1 MTLAHIMKNTQFQI
15 FKLLSLFLLVGMTH
29 PAVSRTGNQKP
40 QTQVVDL
47 RQVTTHPDIDLSP
60 RVSPDGKWIA
70 YVSRQSLN
78 FDIWIRS
85 TSGGRPRQITKHKA
99 DDYYPTWGP
108 KSKSIIFVSQRSD
121 AAGDIWRVRLR
132 KVKNTL
138 FPKGKPERLTN
149 YIGMDGYPTV
159 SPDGKKIAWVSD
171 RSGREEIWFH
181 NDNTGKIAQLT
192 FRGATHPCWSPN
204 IELIAFTSFRAEAGN
219 NGDIW
224 IMNLH
229 GRKPYTPEE
238 TKYWDS
244 RELPMWQI
252 TKGKAIDGFPSWSP
266 DAKKIVF
273 LRNDKDTNG
282 DGVITPA
289 DRASLWSVDVFEE
302 PSYAPLTDDPIL
314 RHLGRSF
321 NLSMIRYAMP
331 ITSGA
336 ERAMQPWFGADDR
349 IYLVSD
355 RRGNLDIW
363 SLPAQGYI
371 PDLSDAEQQ
380 VRLAQKTYP
389 LPSRMTRQTLGPLFL
404 DWNPSSLTKKEQQIV
419 WDRALAFRRVLDFH
433 GSHSDMAPLALYE
446 MGVCYALLGY
456 DDLARNYLNIILQSF
471 ADHPKQAAYTEM
483 VLLGL
488 KAKKESSQ
496 TLKFKLVDEGL
507 QKIITSY
514 GDEHEPAAAALIAKG
529 DLLFKRGEPALAFG
543 EYNKVLKNF
552 PDQKSAC
559 AESQLKIGDVSK
571 EFAARGKV
579 VNAYLSV
586 VKNYPGQR
594 EWMIPARNRILD
606 LLTKGK
612 TTDDDLIATYRE
624 ITGRYSGFP
633 LLAAAAQM
641 RIARLLFA
649 SDDYGAALGE
659 FDVIQSLYPNLTD
672 EVFESQMAK
681 SRVLFKMGQNL
692 QAFTLLDN
700 LVAQFQNSRPDLA
713 QKARKA
719 HLSSLLAF
727 ADELKRQHDYQL
739 AREQYRKAM
748 RMVPRS
754 IHAHRG
760 YIECSYYLHKIDDV
774 IAEYKKLDPFHSKN
788 NIMIFAL
795 GLAYSY
801 KATEKAELK
810 NDPGAI
816 NPAML
821 HNSSRIIAI
830 ALSYDYTLV
839 EAYLTISYNYEMME
853 NYLDRQRA
861 LPKPFLKK
869 AWQTITA
876 PAVSI
881 YHTLTFYEETKP
893 PRYYERAIHELT
905 KAISLNDEEK
915 DPRLEANI
923 ALNLANNYYNLGEF
937 GFNKAYEYYHVK
949 LKYDSTFTDK
959 QREALIYERMGHCAL
974 FTGDFARG
982 PEYLMHAISLYDEF
996 GNETKVWLNTKRL
1009 ALLYETANENDMAI
1023 EYYQKAADIER
1034 RKKMLLFLM
1043 RSYRSI
1049 AYNYLI
1055 LDEYKDA
1062 ILYAQKALDIIDS
1075 GKIKEVTSDANR
1087 VKIGFLGLYFPVPF
1101 FSLSSMGASSGGQLT
1116 TDEERAFTF
1125 TILGEG
1131 YEGEKEYS
1139 TAIDYFNKKTALFKK
1154 RKDYNAVATF
1164 LNNIAVLYFLKA
1176 DYKSSWDYFLQS
1188 LEICEDKK
1196 IQPGIFSNSLN
1207 LSKVFVT
1214 MSSLRAE
1221 DQDSVISEPEFQHY
1235 QNITAE
1241 KLNRALSLTEK
1252 DESLYAKNRS
1262 RLFLQLAETLLV
1274 QFHSTKV
1281 NPLPT
1286 DIGKTLQSIKNA
1298 SLAQV
1303 YIEEA
1308 LRISKK
1314 YKLNLEQCQAHFALG
1329 TLAANYDDAEKAYV
1343 NLSASRRLALQN
1355 GFNNILWQADTR
1367 LGDLVIKMDNQVKR
1381 RLTIQKTPFEFYSE
1395 AIRVLEAHS
1404 GQSNH
1409 IDLQSMRAV
1418 HQVPYRRAISY
1429 LAGKGDYTGALVLSE
1444 QMRAKHF
1451 LDILDNE
1458 NIELRKERHKI
1469 YFGNARFLQ
1478 QNIND
1483 LEISLLRARN
1493 GSDLSPEKI
1502 KEQKQQLKSYRQ
1514 EYEELLAKIRK
1525 EVPDLESLVRVNP
1538 VSYSRI
1544 QKLLRNNEGLLT
1556 FVFLQNNTLAW
1567 FITPTKIHFSEIKV
1581 AGDDFLFAL
1590 KKITGTLEKNSEI
1603 APASGSVFQQLFSDL
1618 KDNHQL
1624 KRVVLIPDESALL
1637 YPWDAILKSALPQKD
1652 SLAIVVSTSFTDYNY
1667 SFQNRRLFAR
1677 QVFLGGASRY
1687 ADLLRKNGY
1696 STSLPLQVK
1705 NTSFSEQM
1713 PLLSV
1718 ADMLHLHVKGK
1729 WNNVDP
1735 LRSQISFDIPNF
1747 APAVFTPIDLYR
1759 LSLNASLVH
1768 LDFTT
1773 SLESSNT
1780 NDPFIAMKRAFTY
1793 SGAPSILLS
1802 LWPENRPEKKSTFYE
1817 QFYKNL
1823 EHLPAAEALSQ
1834 TKRELRSRG
1843 FSEGDLA
1850 RYQLYGFGG
1859 MTSSEERLFA
1869 SQGFEGKVRIGLSA
1883 YKLGE
1888 WNDAIDYFE
1897 EAYQMAARSQQ
1908 PNLQKLLLQQIFDTA
1923 INGSLWSRAIDAQ
1936 KRLNAFAEKEND
1948 LRSIAQGYNNL
1959 AFLYAQN
1966 RQFTE
1971 AAEYTKKYSRL
1982 AERYGLGEEQ
1992 AKSFRETGIIFERG
2006 GNYQKAIELY
2016 QNALEKYQQLHLD
2029 YGTAQCLRDIGRV
2042 NFSYLDNY
2050 AAALDYL
2057 SRSLK
2062 LFRTH
2067 KPDEEFVDA
2076 LHNLGLTF
2084 EKIGNYSKALQM
2096 QNEALKTAKE
2106 LKSKT
2111 QEGLSYQYL
2120 ANVSWKMGDFQA
2132 ALENQNKALDIFSGS
2147 ESKFLQVAYSTRGL
2161 IALSLGDAKEA
2172 MNYELKA
2179 LELAVQNKDKRD
2191 QATIQKNIGMIHRT
2205 DKRPNQA
2212 LLSFEH
2218 AAAIDSSIGSHRGLA
2233 YDLRNIASV
2242 QSDLANYD
2250 EAASYCKRAL
2260 ALSKQIGD
2268 WRNEVQSLLVL
2279 GRIEFAQGKTDSAR
2293 SHLLQVTQK
2302 AGQLFMPDI
2311 EWRAYKTLAEI
2322 NQKGNDNQSAIQNY
2336 KNAVR
2341 VIEGMR
2347 SHIKVEEYASGFI
2360 DDKLRVY
2367 DALVSLLVTES
2378 RAKEALDIVERAK
2391 SRSFLDLLGNR
2402 GLSLNSQDKTLL
2414 AVGDSLRSELAE
2426 RESELQYSL
2435 SNKKETREKLLKEI
2449 VRLKSAYSQFLVQL
2463 RETNPELS
2471 DMTTVEPW
2479 PIEKIQAMLPDSV
2492 ALLEYYATANRLF
2505 TWVVTS
2511 HTIKVKNHQIEK
2523 NKISE
2528 SIFDLRNALSRQLS
2542 VSIPAQKLYNML
2554 IADEM
2559 SDLQSA
2565 KHLIFVPHAQ
2575 MHYLPFAV
2583 LQDSSGQYLGMKYS
2597 LSLAPSATVL
2607 GFCLTKGDSFL
2618 QVPRK
2623 DLQILAFA
2631 NPDLGNRKSNL
2642 PFAEKEATSLKR
2654 YFPDVKIFSEKN
2666 ATETHVYEQSAKF
2679 QQLLFSCHGVFDDK
2693 FPLLSSLLLAPDSLN
2708 DGRLEAHEIFGLK
2721 LNAFI
2726 VAMSACETGLGKV
2739 RGGDEVIGL
2748 SRSFIYAGAS
2758 SLMSSLWKVDDLAT
2772 AVLVKRFF
2780 RYLAEGRSRAEA
2792 LKMAQKVVYNEI
2804 NPYPAF
2810 WAAFTITG
2818 DFR

>member
-1 MTLAHIMKNTQFQI
+1 MKNTPFQI

-29 PAVSRTGNQKP
+29 PAMSQTGSQKP
-40 QTQVVDL
+40 PAQVVDL

-70 YVSRQSLN
+70 YVSRQTLN

-99 DDYYPTWGP
+99 DDYYPAWGP

-138 FPKGKPERLTN
+138 FPKGKPERLTK

-181 NDNTGKIAQLT
+181 NDNTGKISQLT

-273 LRNDKDTNG
+273 LRYDKDTNG
-282 DGVITPA
+282 DGIITPA

-314 RHLGRSF
+314 RRLGRSF

-336 ERAMQPWFGADDR
+336 EHVMQPWFGADNR
-349 IYLVSD
+349 IYFVSD

-371 PDLSDAEQQ
+371 PDLPDPQQQ
-380 VRLAQKTYP
+380 VRLAKETYP

-404 DWNPSSLTKKEQQIV
+404 DWNPKSMTKKDQQIV
-419 WDRALAFRRVLDFH
+419 WDRALAFRRVIDFH
-433 GSHSDMAPLALYE
+433 GSNSDMTPLALYK

-456 DDLARNYLNIILQSF
+456 DDLARDFLSIILQSF
-471 ADHPKQAAYTEM
+471 ADHPKQAAYAEM

-488 KAKKESSQ
+488 KAKEESSQ
-496 TLKFKLVDEGL
+496 TLEFKLVDEGL
-507 QKIITSY
+507 QKIINSY

-529 DLLFKRGEPALAFG
+529 DLLFKADKPAQAFT

-571 EFAARGKV
+571 DFATHEEV

-586 VKNYPGQR
+586 VKNYPKQR

-606 LLTKGK
+606 LLTEGK
-612 TTDDDLIATYRE
+612 TGTDDLIATYRE

-659 FDVIQSLYPNLTD
+659 FDVIKSLYPDLTD

-700 LVAQFQNSRPDLA
+700 LVAQFESSRPDLA
-713 QKARKA
+713 QKAREA
-719 HLSSLLAF
+719 HLSSLLTF

-788 NIMIFAL
+788 NILIYAL

-801 KATEKAELK
+801 KATEKAELE

-816 NPAML
+816 DPRML
-821 HNSSRIIAI
+821 HNSSRVIAI

-853 NYLDRQRA
+853 NYLARQRA
-861 LPKPFLKK
+861 LPKPFFKK
-869 AWQTITA
+869 ALQTITA
-876 PAVSI
+876 PVVSI

-905 KAISLNDEEK
+905 KAMSLNDEEK
-915 DPRLEANI
+915 NPRLEANI

-937 GFNKAYEYYHVK
+937 GFEKAYEYYHVK

-974 FTGDFARG
+974 FTGDFDRG
-982 PEYLMHAISLYDEF
+982 PGYLMRAISLYDEF
-996 GNETKVWLNTKRL
+996 GNESRVLLNTKRL

-1023 EYYQKAADIER
+1023 EYYQKAADIEH
-1034 RKKMLLFLM
+1034 RKKMPLFLM

-1062 ILYAQKALDIIDS
+1062 ISYAQKALDILDS
-1075 GKIKEVTSDANR
+1075 GKIKEIKNDANR
-1087 VKIGFLGLYFPVPF
+1087 AKIGFLGLYFPVPF

-1139 TAIDYFNKKTALFKK
+1139 TAIDYFNKKLALFKK
-1154 RKDYNAVATF
+1154 RKDHNAVATF

-1176 DYKSSWDYFLQS
+1176 DYQSSWDYFLQS

-1196 IQPGIFSNSLN
+1196 IRQGIFSNSLN

-1214 MSSLRAE
+1214 MTSLAGE
-1221 DQDSVISEPEFQHY
+1221 DQGSTKSEQEFERL

-1252 DESLYAKNRS
+1252 DESLYAKSRS
-1262 RLFLQLAETLLV
+1262 RLFLQLAEILLL
-1274 QFHSTKV
+1274 QFHNTKV
-1281 NPLPT
+1281 NSLAT

-1298 SLAQV
+1298 SLVQV

-1314 YKLNLEQCQAHFALG
+1314 YKLYLEQCQAHFALG
-1329 TLAANYDDAEKAYV
+1329 ALAANYNDAEKGYE
-1343 NLSASRRLALQN
+1343 NLMASRRLALQN
-1355 GFNNILWQADTR
+1355 GFNDILWQADTQ
-1367 LGDLVIKMDNQVKR
+1367 LGDLVVKTDNKVKR
-1381 RLTIQKTPFEFYSE
+1381 RLGVQKTPFEFYSE
-1395 AIRVLEAHS
+1395 AINILEAYS

-1409 IDLQSMRAV
+1409 IDLQYMRAI
-1418 HQVPYRRAISY
+1418 HQIPYRRAMSY
-1429 LAGKGDYTGALVLSE
+1429 LAGKGDYTGALLLSE

-1478 QNIND
+1478 QSINE

-1493 GSDLSPEKI
+1493 GSDLSPEKM

-1514 EYEELLAKIRK
+1514 EYEELLTKIRN

-1538 VSYSRI
+1538 VSYSRV

-1581 AGDDFLFAL
+1581 SGNDFLSAL
-1590 KKITGTLEKNSEI
+1590 KKITGNLEKNNKVS
-1603 APASGSVFQQLFSDL
+1603 PDSGSVFQQLFSDL
-1618 KDNHQL
+1618 KNKPQL

-1637 YPWDAILKSALPQKD
+1637 YPWDAILKTTLPQKD
-1652 SLAIVVSTSFTDYNY
+1652 SPAIVVSTSFTDYNY

-1677 QVFLGGASRY
+1677 QIFLGGAS
-1687 ADLLRKNGY
+1687 
-1696 STSLPLQVK
+1696 Q
-1705 NTSFSEQM
+1705 
-1713 PLLSV
+1713 
-1718 ADMLHLHVKGK
+1718 
-1729 WNNVDP
+1729 
-1735 LRSQISFDIPNF
+1735 
-1747 APAVFTPIDLYR
+1747 
-1759 LSLNASLVH
+1759 
-1768 LDFTT
+1768 
-1773 SLESSNT
+1773 
-1780 NDPFIAMKRAFTY
+1780 
-1793 SGAPSILLS
+1793 
-1802 LWPENRPEKKSTFYE
+1802 
-1817 QFYKNL
+1817 
-1823 EHLPAAEALSQ
+1823 
-1834 TKRELRSRG
+1834 
-1843 FSEGDLA
+1843 
-1850 RYQLYGFGG
+1850 
-1859 MTSSEERLFA
+1859 
-1869 SQGFEGKVRIGLSA
+1869 
-1883 YKLGE
+1883 
-1888 WNDAIDYFE
+1888 
-1897 EAYQMAARSQQ
+1897 
-1908 PNLQKLLLQQIFDTA
+1908 
-1923 INGSLWSRAIDAQ
+1923 
-1936 KRLNAFAEKEND
+1936 
-1948 LRSIAQGYNNL
+1948 
-1959 AFLYAQN
+1959 
-1966 RQFTE
+1966 
-1971 AAEYTKKYSRL
+1971 
-1982 AERYGLGEEQ
+1982 
-1992 AKSFRETGIIFERG
+1992 
-2006 GNYQKAIELY
+2006 
-2016 QNALEKYQQLHLD
+2016 
-2029 YGTAQCLRDIGRV
+2029 
-2042 NFSYLDNY
+2042 
-2050 AAALDYL
+2050 
-2057 SRSLK
+2057 
-2062 LFRTH
+2062 
-2067 KPDEEFVDA
+2067 
-2076 LHNLGLTF
+2076 
-2084 EKIGNYSKALQM
+2084 
-2096 QNEALKTAKE
+2096 
-2106 LKSKT
+2106 
-2111 QEGLSYQYL
+2111 
-2120 ANVSWKMGDFQA
+2120 
-2132 ALENQNKALDIFSGS
+2132 
-2147 ESKFLQVAYSTRGL
+2147 
-2161 IALSLGDAKEA
+2161 
-2172 MNYELKA
+2172 
-2179 LELAVQNKDKRD
+2179 
-2191 QATIQKNIGMIHRT
+2191 
-2205 DKRPNQA
+2205 
-2212 LLSFEH
+2212 
-2218 AAAIDSSIGSHRGLA
+2218 
-2233 YDLRNIASV
+2233 
-2242 QSDLANYD
+2242 
-2250 EAASYCKRAL
+2250 
-2260 ALSKQIGD
+2260 
-2268 WRNEVQSLLVL
+2268 
-2279 GRIEFAQGKTDSAR
+2279 
-2293 SHLLQVTQK
+2293 
-2302 AGQLFMPDI
+2302 
-2311 EWRAYKTLAEI
+2311 
-2322 NQKGNDNQSAIQNY
+2322 
-2336 KNAVR
+2336 
-2341 VIEGMR
+2341 
-2347 SHIKVEEYASGFI
+2347 
-2360 DDKLRVY
+2360 
-2367 DALVSLLVTES
+2367 
-2378 RAKEALDIVERAK
+2378 
-2391 SRSFLDLLGNR
+2391 
-2402 GLSLNSQDKTLL
+2402 
-2414 AVGDSLRSELAE
+2414 
-2426 RESELQYSL
+2426 
-2435 SNKKETREKLLKEI
+2435 
-2449 VRLKSAYSQFLVQL
+2449 
-2463 RETNPELS
+2463 
-2471 DMTTVEPW
+2471 
-2479 PIEKIQAMLPDSV
+2479 
-2492 ALLEYYATANRLF
+2492 
-2505 TWVVTS
+2505 
-2511 HTIKVKNHQIEK
+2511 
-2523 NKISE
+2523 
-2528 SIFDLRNALSRQLS
+2528 
-2542 VSIPAQKLYNML
+2542 
-2554 IADEM
+2554 
-2559 SDLQSA
+2559 
-2565 KHLIFVPHAQ
+2565 
-2575 MHYLPFAV
+2575 
-2583 LQDSSGQYLGMKYS
+2583 
-2597 LSLAPSATVL
+2597 
-2607 GFCLTKGDSFL
+2607 
-2618 QVPRK
+2618 
-2623 DLQILAFA
+2623 
-2631 NPDLGNRKSNL
+2631 
-2642 PFAEKEATSLKR
+2642 
-2654 YFPDVKIFSEKN
+2654 
-2666 ATETHVYEQSAKF
+2666 
-2679 QQLLFSCHGVFDDK
+2679 
-2693 FPLLSSLLLAPDSLN
+2693 
-2708 DGRLEAHEIFGLK
+2708 
-2721 LNAFI
+2721 
-2726 VAMSACETGLGKV
+2726 
-2739 RGGDEVIGL
+2739 
-2748 SRSFIYAGAS
+2748 
-2758 SLMSSLWKVDDLAT
+2758 
-2772 AVLVKRFF
+2772 
-2780 RYLAEGRSRAEA
+2780 
-2792 LKMAQKVVYNEI
+2792 
-2804 NPYPAF
+2804 
-2810 WAAFTITG
+2810 
-2818 DFR
+2818 